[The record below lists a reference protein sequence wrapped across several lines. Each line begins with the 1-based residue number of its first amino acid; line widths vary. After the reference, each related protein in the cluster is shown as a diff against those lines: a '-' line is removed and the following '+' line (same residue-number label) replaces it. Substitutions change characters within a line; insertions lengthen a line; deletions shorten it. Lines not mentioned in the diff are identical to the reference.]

1 MNHRTEIL
9 PGVYLT
15 AVQSDKFKTGCFSLN
30 LLRPM
35 KKEEAAANALIPSVL
50 LRGSETCPDI
60 ASISAKLDELYG
72 ASVGTLVRK
81 KGEVQLVGFYCDYV
95 QDEYV
100 DEPVFAPLMAFLAEL
115 LLNPRLENGAFPE
128 AVVDSEKLN
137 LENAM
142 LSRINDKRTYAA
154 SQLIRTMCAGQPYGI
169 PRIGEPE
176 DLKNITAKSL
186 YAHYRDLLATS
197 RVELFYMGSLSPA
210 AVTKVLQAAL
220 AELPRAEVFVPV
232 GTTPAPQARPV
243 QEKTERLDVTQGKLS
258 LGFFTDIT
266 AKDPRYPALVLAA
279 TVFGGGATSKLF
291 TNVREKMSLCYY
303 ASASF
308 EKFKGVL
315 SVSSGVEFSKLETAK
330 TEILRQMEA
339 CKAGDITDD
348 ELESARGYLVS
359 DLKIAMDSPGRL
371 DDYYMGQILLEQDGT
386 MQDLASAIARV
397 TKQEAAEA
405 IQALRLD
412 TIYALEG
419 VTAGYERISRSSAST
434 ILKKGSRTAF
444 LSASWKSR
452 ALPSGTRSSRQTTA
466 QLTRSSS

>member
-176 DLKNITAKSL
+176 NLKNITAKSL

-197 RVELFYMGSLSPA
+197 RVELFYMGSLSPE

-330 TEILRQMEA
+330 TEILRQLEA

-386 MQDLASAIARV
+386 MEDLASAIARV
-397 TKQEAAEA
+397 TKQEAADA

-419 VTAGYERISRSSAST
+419 VTA
-434 ILKKGSRTAF
+434 
-444 LSASWKSR
+444 
-452 ALPSGTRSSRQTTA
+452 
-466 QLTRSSS
+466 

>member
-176 DLKNITAKSL
+176 DLTEITAKSL
-186 YAHYRDLLATS
+186 YAHYRNLLATS
-197 RVELFYMGSLSPA
+197 RVELFYMGSLSPE
-210 AVTKVLQAAL
+210 AVAKVLQTVL
-220 AELPRAEVFVPV
+220 ADLPRAEAFVPV
-232 GTTPAPQARPV
+232 GTTPAPAARPL

-419 VTAGYERISRSSAST
+419 VTA
-434 ILKKGSRTAF
+434 
-444 LSASWKSR
+444 
-452 ALPSGTRSSRQTTA
+452 
-466 QLTRSSS
+466 

>member
-115 LLNPRLENGAFPE
+115 LLNPQLENGAFPE

-197 RVELFYMGSLSPA
+197 RVELFYMGSLSPE

-266 AKDPRYPALVLAA
+266 ANDPRYPALVLAA

-330 TEILRQMEA
+330 TEILRQLEA

-386 MQDLASAIARV
+386 MEDLASAIARV
-397 TKQEAAEA
+397 TKQEAADA

-419 VTAGYERISRSSAST
+419 VTA
-434 ILKKGSRTAF
+434 
-444 LSASWKSR
+444 
-452 ALPSGTRSSRQTTA
+452 
-466 QLTRSSS
+466 

>member
-197 RVELFYMGSLSPA
+197 RVELFYMGSLSPE
-210 AVTKVLQAAL
+210 AVTKLLQAAL

-419 VTAGYERISRSSAST
+419 VTA
-434 ILKKGSRTAF
+434 
-444 LSASWKSR
+444 
-452 ALPSGTRSSRQTTA
+452 
-466 QLTRSSS
+466 

>member
-1 MNHRTEIL
+1 MNHRTQIL

-50 LRGSETCPDI
+50 LRGSVQHPDI

-72 ASVGTLVRK
+72 ASIGTLIRK

-115 LLNPRLENGAFPE
+115 LLNPQLENGAFPE

-176 DLKNITAKSL
+176 NLKNITAKSL

-197 RVELFYMGSLSPA
+197 RVELFYMGSLSPE

-330 TEILRQMEA
+330 KEILRQLEA
-339 CKAGDITDD
+339 CCSGEISDY

-371 DDYYMGQILLEQDGT
+371 DDFYMGQILLESSAT
-386 MQDLASAIARV
+386 MQDLSDAIARV
-397 TKQEAAEA
+397 TKEEAAQA
-405 IQALRLD
+405 ARALRLD
-412 TIYALEG
+412 TIYELQG
-419 VTAGYERISRSSAST
+419 VQA
-434 ILKKGSRTAF
+434 
-444 LSASWKSR
+444 
-452 ALPSGTRSSRQTTA
+452 
-466 QLTRSSS
+466 

>member
-100 DEPVFAPLMAFLAEL
+100 DEPVFAPVMAFLAEL

-197 RVELFYMGSLSPA
+197 RVELFYMGSLSPE
-210 AVTKVLQAAL
+210 AVTKVLQTVL
-220 AELPRAEVFVPV
+220 ADLPRAEAFVPV
-232 GTTPAPQARPV
+232 GTTPAPAARPL

-330 TEILRQMEA
+330 TEILRQLEA
-339 CKAGDITDD
+339 CKAGDITDA

-386 MQDLASAIARV
+386 MEDLASAIARV
-397 TKQEAAEA
+397 TKQEAAAA

-419 VTAGYERISRSSAST
+419 VTA
-434 ILKKGSRTAF
+434 
-444 LSASWKSR
+444 
-452 ALPSGTRSSRQTTA
+452 
-466 QLTRSSS
+466 

>member
-100 DEPVFAPLMAFLAEL
+100 DEPVFAPVMAFLAEL
-115 LLNPRLENGAFPE
+115 LLHPRLENGAFPE
-128 AVVDSEKLN
+128 AV
-137 LENAM
+137 

-169 PRIGEPE
+169 PRIGEPD
-176 DLKNITAKSL
+176 DLTEITAKSL
-186 YAHYRDLLATS
+186 YAHYRNLLATS
-197 RVELFYMGSLSPA
+197 RVELFYMGSLSPE
-210 AVTKVLQAAL
+210 AVAKVLQTVL
-220 AELPRAEVFVPV
+220 ADLPRAEAFVPV
-232 GTTPAPQARPV
+232 GTTPAPAARPL

-419 VTAGYERISRSSAST
+419 VTA
-434 ILKKGSRTAF
+434 
-444 LSASWKSR
+444 
-452 ALPSGTRSSRQTTA
+452 
-466 QLTRSSS
+466 

>member
-100 DEPVFAPLMAFLAEL
+100 DEPVFAPVMAFLAEL
-115 LLNPRLENGAFPE
+115 LLHPWLENGIFPE

-197 RVELFYMGSLSPA
+197 RVELFYMGSLSPE

-330 TEILRQMEA
+330 TEILRQLEA

-386 MQDLASAIARV
+386 MEDLASAIARV
-397 TKQEAAEA
+397 TKQEAADA

-419 VTAGYERISRSSAST
+419 VTA
-434 ILKKGSRTAF
+434 
-444 LSASWKSR
+444 
-452 ALPSGTRSSRQTTA
+452 
-466 QLTRSSS
+466 

>member
-1 MNHRTEIL
+1 MNHRTQIL

-50 LRGSETCPDI
+50 LRGSERCPDI

-72 ASVGTLVRK
+72 ASIGTLIRK

-100 DEPVFAPLMAFLAEL
+100 DEPVFAPVMAFLAEL

-186 YAHYRDLLATS
+186 YAHYWDLLATS
-197 RVELFYMGSLSPA
+197 RVELFYMGSLSPE

-330 TEILRQMEA
+330 TEILRQLEA

-386 MQDLASAIARV
+386 MEDLASAIARV
-397 TKQEAAEA
+397 TKQEAADA

-419 VTAGYERISRSSAST
+419 VTA
-434 ILKKGSRTAF
+434 
-444 LSASWKSR
+444 
-452 ALPSGTRSSRQTTA
+452 
-466 QLTRSSS
+466 

>member
-100 DEPVFAPLMAFLAEL
+100 DEPVFAPVMAFLAEL
-115 LLNPRLENGAFPE
+115 LLHPRLENGAFPE

-210 AVTKVLQAAL
+210 AVTKVLQTVL

-330 TEILRQMEA
+330 TEILRQLEA

-386 MQDLASAIARV
+386 MEDLASAIARV
-397 TKQEAAEA
+397 TKQEAADA

-419 VTAGYERISRSSAST
+419 VTA
-434 ILKKGSRTAF
+434 
-444 LSASWKSR
+444 
-452 ALPSGTRSSRQTTA
+452 
-466 QLTRSSS
+466 

>member
-100 DEPVFAPLMAFLAEL
+100 DEPVFAPVMAFLAEL
-115 LLNPRLENGAFPE
+115 LLHPRLENGAFPE

-169 PRIGEPE
+169 PRIGEPD
-176 DLKNITAKSL
+176 DLTEITAKSL

-232 GTTPAPQARPV
+232 RTTPAPKARPV
-243 QEKTERLDVTQGKLS
+243 QEKTEQLDVTQGKLS

-330 TEILRQMEA
+330 TEILRQLEA

-386 MQDLASAIARV
+386 MEDLASAIARV
-397 TKQEAAEA
+397 TKQEAADA

-419 VTAGYERISRSSAST
+419 VTA
-434 ILKKGSRTAF
+434 
-444 LSASWKSR
+444 
-452 ALPSGTRSSRQTTA
+452 
-466 QLTRSSS
+466 

>member
-100 DEPVFAPLMAFLAEL
+100 DEPVFAPVMAFLAEL
-115 LLNPRLENGAFPE
+115 LLHPRLENGAFPE

-169 PRIGEPE
+169 PRIGEPD

-232 GTTPAPQARPV
+232 GTTPAPAARPV

-330 TEILRQMEA
+330 TEILWQLEA

-386 MQDLASAIARV
+386 MEDLASAIARV
-397 TKQEAAEA
+397 TKQEAADA

-419 VTAGYERISRSSAST
+419 VTA
-434 ILKKGSRTAF
+434 
-444 LSASWKSR
+444 
-452 ALPSGTRSSRQTTA
+452 
-466 QLTRSSS
+466 

>member
-50 LRGSETCPDI
+50 LRGSERCPDI

-72 ASVGTLVRK
+72 ASIGTLVRK

-100 DEPVFAPLMAFLAEL
+100 DEPVFAPVMAFLAEL

-169 PRIGEPE
+169 PRIGEPD
-176 DLKNITAKSL
+176 DLTEITAKSL

-197 RVELFYMGSLSPA
+197 RVELFYMGSLSPE

-232 GTTPAPQARPV
+232 GTTPAPAARPV

-330 TEILRQMEA
+330 TEILRQLDA

-386 MQDLASAIARV
+386 MEDLASAIARV
-397 TKQEAAEA
+397 TKQEAADA

-419 VTAGYERISRSSAST
+419 VTA
-434 ILKKGSRTAF
+434 
-444 LSASWKSR
+444 
-452 ALPSGTRSSRQTTA
+452 
-466 QLTRSSS
+466 

>member
-142 LSRINDKRTYAA
+142 LSRINDKRTYAV

-186 YAHYRDLLATS
+186 YAHYWDLLATS
-197 RVELFYMGSLSPA
+197 RVELFYMGSLSPE

-330 TEILRQMEA
+330 TEILRQLEA

-386 MQDLASAIARV
+386 MEDLASAIARV
-397 TKQEAAEA
+397 TKQEAADA

-419 VTAGYERISRSSAST
+419 VTA
-434 ILKKGSRTAF
+434 
-444 LSASWKSR
+444 
-452 ALPSGTRSSRQTTA
+452 
-466 QLTRSSS
+466 

>member
-197 RVELFYMGSLSPA
+197 RVELFYMGSLSPE

-419 VTAGYERISRSSAST
+419 VTA
-434 ILKKGSRTAF
+434 
-444 LSASWKSR
+444 
-452 ALPSGTRSSRQTTA
+452 
-466 QLTRSSS
+466 

>member
-72 ASVGTLVRK
+72 ASIGTLVRK

-100 DEPVFAPLMAFLAEL
+100 DEPVFAPVMAFLAEL

-169 PRIGEPE
+169 PRIGEPD

-210 AVTKVLQAAL
+210 AVTKVLQTVL

-232 GTTPAPQARPV
+232 GTTPAPAARPV

-330 TEILRQMEA
+330 TEILRQLEA

-386 MQDLASAIARV
+386 MEDLASAIARV
-397 TKQEAAEA
+397 TKQEAADA

-419 VTAGYERISRSSAST
+419 VTA
-434 ILKKGSRTAF
+434 
-444 LSASWKSR
+444 
-452 ALPSGTRSSRQTTA
+452 
-466 QLTRSSS
+466 

>member
-72 ASVGTLVRK
+72 ASIGTLVRK

-100 DEPVFAPLMAFLAEL
+100 DEPVFAPVMAFLAEL
-115 LLNPRLENGAFPE
+115 LLNPRLENGIFPE

-169 PRIGEPE
+169 PRIGDPD
-176 DLKNITAKSL
+176 DLTEITAKSL

-197 RVELFYMGSLSPA
+197 RVELFYMGSLSPETVA
-210 AVTKVLQAAL
+210 KVLQTVL
-220 AELPRAEVFVPV
+220 AELPRAEAFVPV

-243 QEKTERLDVTQGKLS
+243 QEKTETLDVTQGKLS

-330 TEILRQMEA
+330 TEILRQLEA

-386 MQDLASAIARV
+386 MQDLASAIARI
-397 TKQEAAEA
+397 TKQEAANA

-419 VTAGYERISRSSAST
+419 VTA
-434 ILKKGSRTAF
+434 
-444 LSASWKSR
+444 
-452 ALPSGTRSSRQTTA
+452 
-466 QLTRSSS
+466 

>member
-72 ASVGTLVRK
+72 ASIGTLVRK

-100 DEPVFAPLMAFLAEL
+100 DEPVFAPVMAFLAEL
-115 LLNPRLENGAFPE
+115 LLHPRLENGAFPE

-169 PRIGEPE
+169 PRIGEPD

-197 RVELFYMGSLSPA
+197 RVELFYMGSLSPE

-330 TEILRQMEA
+330 TEILRQLEA

-386 MQDLASAIARV
+386 MEDLASAIARV
-397 TKQEAAEA
+397 TKQEAADA

-419 VTAGYERISRSSAST
+419 VTA
-434 ILKKGSRTAF
+434 
-444 LSASWKSR
+444 
-452 ALPSGTRSSRQTTA
+452 
-466 QLTRSSS
+466 

>member
-100 DEPVFAPLMAFLAEL
+100 DEPVFAPVMAFLAEL
-115 LLNPRLENGAFPE
+115 LLHPRLENGAFPE

-176 DLKNITAKSL
+176 DLTEITAKSL

-197 RVELFYMGSLSPA
+197 RVELFYMGSLSPE
-210 AVTKVLQAAL
+210 AVAKVLQTVL
-220 AELPRAEVFVPV
+220 AELPRAEAFVPV
-232 GTTPAPQARPV
+232 GTTPAPAARPL

-330 TEILRQMEA
+330 TEILRQLEA

-386 MQDLASAIARV
+386 MEDLASAIARV
-397 TKQEAAEA
+397 TKQEAADA

-419 VTAGYERISRSSAST
+419 VTA
-434 ILKKGSRTAF
+434 
-444 LSASWKSR
+444 
-452 ALPSGTRSSRQTTA
+452 
-466 QLTRSSS
+466 

>member
-115 LLNPRLENGAFPE
+115 LLNPQLENGAFPE

-169 PRIGEPE
+169 PRIGEPD

-197 RVELFYMGSLSPA
+197 RVELFYMGSLSPE

-330 TEILRQMEA
+330 TEILRQLEA

-386 MQDLASAIARV
+386 MEDLASAIARV
-397 TKQEAAEA
+397 TKQEAADA

-419 VTAGYERISRSSAST
+419 VTA
-434 ILKKGSRTAF
+434 
-444 LSASWKSR
+444 
-452 ALPSGTRSSRQTTA
+452 
-466 QLTRSSS
+466 

>member
-100 DEPVFAPLMAFLAEL
+100 DEPVFAPVMAFLAEL

-169 PRIGEPE
+169 PRIGDPD
-176 DLKNITAKSL
+176 DLTEITAKSL

-197 RVELFYMGSLSPA
+197 RVELFYMGSLSPE
-210 AVTKVLQAAL
+210 AVTKVLQTVL
-220 AELPRAEVFVPV
+220 ADLPRAEAFVPV

-330 TEILRQMEA
+330 TEILRQLEA

-386 MQDLASAIARV
+386 MEDLASAIARV
-397 TKQEAAEA
+397 TKQEAANA

-419 VTAGYERISRSSAST
+419 VTA
-434 ILKKGSRTAF
+434 
-444 LSASWKSR
+444 
-452 ALPSGTRSSRQTTA
+452 
-466 QLTRSSS
+466 

>member
-330 TEILRQMEA
+330 TEILRQLEA
-339 CKAGDITDD
+339 CKAGDITDA

-397 TKQEAAEA
+397 TKQEAADA

-419 VTAGYERISRSSAST
+419 VTA
-434 ILKKGSRTAF
+434 
-444 LSASWKSR
+444 
-452 ALPSGTRSSRQTTA
+452 
-466 QLTRSSS
+466 

>member
-197 RVELFYMGSLSPA
+197 RVELFYMGSLYPE

-330 TEILRQMEA
+330 TEILRQLEA

-386 MQDLASAIARV
+386 MEDLASAIARV
-397 TKQEAAEA
+397 TKQEAADA

-419 VTAGYERISRSSAST
+419 VTA
-434 ILKKGSRTAF
+434 
-444 LSASWKSR
+444 
-452 ALPSGTRSSRQTTA
+452 
-466 QLTRSSS
+466 

>member
-232 GTTPAPQARPV
+232 GTTPAPAARPL

-330 TEILRQMEA
+330 TEILRQLEA

-419 VTAGYERISRSSAST
+419 VTAQIG
-434 ILKKGSRTAF
+434 
-444 LSASWKSR
+444 R
-452 ALPSGTRSSRQTTA
+452 AHV
-466 QLTRSSS
+466 

>member
-169 PRIGEPE
+169 PRIGDPD
-176 DLKNITAKSL
+176 DLTEITAKSL

-197 RVELFYMGSLSPA
+197 RVELFYMGSLSPE
-210 AVTKVLQAAL
+210 AVTKVLQTVL
-220 AELPRAEVFVPV
+220 AELPRAEAFVPV
-232 GTTPAPQARPV
+232 GTTPAPAARPV
-243 QEKTERLDVTQGKLS
+243 QEKTETLDVTQGKLS

-330 TEILRQMEA
+330 TEILRQLEA

-397 TKQEAAEA
+397 TKQEAADA

-419 VTAGYERISRSSAST
+419 VTV
-434 ILKKGSRTAF
+434 
-444 LSASWKSR
+444 
-452 ALPSGTRSSRQTTA
+452 
-466 QLTRSSS
+466 

>member
-100 DEPVFAPLMAFLAEL
+100 DEPVFAPVMAFLAEL
-115 LLNPRLENGAFPE
+115 LLHPRLENGAFPE

-169 PRIGEPE
+169 PRIGEPD

-186 YAHYRDLLATS
+186 YAHYRGLLATS
-197 RVELFYMGSLSPA
+197 RVELFYMGSLSPE

-232 GTTPAPQARPV
+232 GTTPAPAARPV

-330 TEILRQMEA
+330 TEILRQLEA

-386 MQDLASAIARV
+386 MADLASAIARV
-397 TKQEAAEA
+397 TKQEAADA
-405 IQALRLD
+405 IQTLRLD

-419 VTAGYERISRSSAST
+419 VTA
-434 ILKKGSRTAF
+434 
-444 LSASWKSR
+444 
-452 ALPSGTRSSRQTTA
+452 
-466 QLTRSSS
+466 

>member
-72 ASVGTLVRK
+72 ASIGTLIRK

-100 DEPVFAPLMAFLAEL
+100 DEPVFAPVMAFLAEL

-197 RVELFYMGSLSPA
+197 RVELFYMGSLSPE

-330 TEILRQMEA
+330 TEILRQLEA

-386 MQDLASAIARV
+386 MEDLASAIARV
-397 TKQEAAEA
+397 TKQEAADA

-419 VTAGYERISRSSAST
+419 VTA
-434 ILKKGSRTAF
+434 
-444 LSASWKSR
+444 
-452 ALPSGTRSSRQTTA
+452 
-466 QLTRSSS
+466 

>member
-50 LRGSETCPDI
+50 LRGSEHCPDI

-72 ASVGTLVRK
+72 ASIGTLIRK

-100 DEPVFAPLMAFLAEL
+100 DEPVFAPVMAFLAEL

-197 RVELFYMGSLSPA
+197 RVELFYMGSLSPE

-232 GTTPAPQARPV
+232 GTTPVPAARRPL

-266 AKDPRYPALVLAA
+266 AKDPRYPALVL
-279 TVFGGGATSKLF
+279 ATSKLF

-330 TEILRQMEA
+330 TEILRQLEA
-339 CKAGDITDD
+339 CKAGDITDA

-386 MQDLASAIARV
+386 MEDLASAIARV
-397 TKQEAAEA
+397 TKQEAADA

-419 VTAGYERISRSSAST
+419 VTA
-434 ILKKGSRTAF
+434 
-444 LSASWKSR
+444 
-452 ALPSGTRSSRQTTA
+452 
-466 QLTRSSS
+466 

>member
-50 LRGSETCPDI
+50 LRGSERCPDI

-72 ASVGTLVRK
+72 ASIGTLVRK

-100 DEPVFAPLMAFLAEL
+100 DEPVFAPVMAFLAEL

-169 PRIGEPE
+169 PRIGDPD
-176 DLKNITAKSL
+176 DLTEITAKSL

-197 RVELFYMGSLSPA
+197 RVELFYMGSLSPE

-232 GTTPAPQARPV
+232 GTTPAPVARPL

-330 TEILRQMEA
+330 TEILRQLEA

-386 MQDLASAIARV
+386 MEDLASAIARV
-397 TKQEAAEA
+397 TKQEAADA

-419 VTAGYERISRSSAST
+419 VTA
-434 ILKKGSRTAF
+434 
-444 LSASWKSR
+444 
-452 ALPSGTRSSRQTTA
+452 
-466 QLTRSSS
+466 

>member
-50 LRGSETCPDI
+50 LRGSERCPDI

-72 ASVGTLVRK
+72 ASIGTLIRK

-100 DEPVFAPLMAFLAEL
+100 DEPVFAPVMAFLAEL

-186 YAHYRDLLATS
+186 YAHYWDLLARSCSTW
-197 RVELFYMGSLSPA
+197 EAY
-210 AVTKVLQAAL
+210 
-220 AELPRAEVFVPV
+220 PRKPSQRSCKPRWQSFR
-232 GTTPAPQARPV
+232 AR
-243 QEKTERLDVTQGKLS
+243 KS
-258 LGFFTDIT
+258 
-266 AKDPRYPALVLAA
+266 
-279 TVFGGGATSKLF
+279 
-291 TNVREKMSLCYY
+291 
-303 ASASF
+303 SF
-308 EKFKGVL
+308 
-315 SVSSGVEFSKLETAK
+315 
-330 TEILRQMEA
+330 
-339 CKAGDITDD
+339 
-348 ELESARGYLVS
+348 
-359 DLKIAMDSPGRL
+359 
-371 DDYYMGQILLEQDGT
+371 
-386 MQDLASAIARV
+386 
-397 TKQEAAEA
+397 
-405 IQALRLD
+405 
-412 TIYALEG
+412 
-419 VTAGYERISRSSAST
+419 
-434 ILKKGSRTAF
+434 
-444 LSASWKSR
+444 
-452 ALPSGTRSSRQTTA
+452 PSGPRPHPRQGPCRRRRSGWT
-466 QLTRSSS
+466 

>member
-95 QDEYV
+95 QDEYG

-197 RVELFYMGSLSPA
+197 RVELFYMGSLSPE

-330 TEILRQMEA
+330 TEILRQLEA

-386 MQDLASAIARV
+386 MEDLASAIARV
-397 TKQEAAEA
+397 TKQEAADA

-419 VTAGYERISRSSAST
+419 VTA
-434 ILKKGSRTAF
+434 
-444 LSASWKSR
+444 
-452 ALPSGTRSSRQTTA
+452 
-466 QLTRSSS
+466 

>member
-100 DEPVFAPLMAFLAEL
+100 DEPVFAPVMAFLAEL
-115 LLNPRLENGAFPE
+115 LLHPRLENGAFPE

-169 PRIGEPE
+169 PRIGEPD

-210 AVTKVLQAAL
+210 AVTKVLQTVL

-232 GTTPAPQARPV
+232 GTTPAPAARPV

-315 SVSSGVEFSKLETAK
+315 SVSSGVEFSKRETAK
-330 TEILRQMEA
+330 TEILRQLEA

-386 MQDLASAIARV
+386 MEDLASAIARV
-397 TKQEAAEA
+397 TKQEAADA

-419 VTAGYERISRSSAST
+419 VTA
-434 ILKKGSRTAF
+434 
-444 LSASWKSR
+444 
-452 ALPSGTRSSRQTTA
+452 
-466 QLTRSSS
+466 

>member
-60 ASISAKLDELYG
+60 APISAKLDELYG

-100 DEPVFAPLMAFLAEL
+100 DEPVFAPVMAFLAEL
-115 LLNPRLENGAFPE
+115 LLNPWLENGAFPE

-169 PRIGEPE
+169 PRIGEPD
-176 DLKNITAKSL
+176 DLTEITAKSL

-197 RVELFYMGSLSPA
+197 RVELFYMGSLSPE
-210 AVTKVLQAAL
+210 AVTKVLQTVL
-220 AELPRAEVFVPV
+220 ADLPRAEAFVPV
-232 GTTPAPQARPV
+232 GTTPAPAARPV

-291 TNVREKMSLCYY
+291 TNVREQMSLCYY

-330 TEILRQMEA
+330 TEILRQLEA
-339 CKAGDITDD
+339 CKAGDITDA

-386 MQDLASAIARV
+386 MEDLASAIARV
-397 TKQEAAEA
+397 TKQEAADA

-419 VTAGYERISRSSAST
+419 VTA
-434 ILKKGSRTAF
+434 
-444 LSASWKSR
+444 
-452 ALPSGTRSSRQTTA
+452 
-466 QLTRSSS
+466 

>member
-72 ASVGTLVRK
+72 ASIGTLVRK

-100 DEPVFAPLMAFLAEL
+100 DEPVFAPVMAFLAEL

-197 RVELFYMGSLSPA
+197 RVELFYMGSLSPE

-330 TEILRQMEA
+330 TEILRQLEA

-386 MQDLASAIARV
+386 MEDLASAIARV
-397 TKQEAAEA
+397 TKQEAADA

-419 VTAGYERISRSSAST
+419 VTA
-434 ILKKGSRTAF
+434 
-444 LSASWKSR
+444 
-452 ALPSGTRSSRQTTA
+452 
-466 QLTRSSS
+466 

>member
-169 PRIGEPE
+169 PRIGDPD
-176 DLKNITAKSL
+176 DLTEITAKSL

-197 RVELFYMGSLSPA
+197 RVELFYMGSLSPE
-210 AVTKVLQAAL
+210 AVTKVLQTVL
-220 AELPRAEVFVPV
+220 AELPRAEAFVPV
-232 GTTPAPQARPV
+232 GTTPAPAARPV

-330 TEILRQMEA
+330 TEILRQLEA

-386 MQDLASAIARV
+386 MEDLASAIARV
-397 TKQEAAEA
+397 TKQEAADA

-419 VTAGYERISRSSAST
+419 VTA
-434 ILKKGSRTAF
+434 
-444 LSASWKSR
+444 
-452 ALPSGTRSSRQTTA
+452 
-466 QLTRSSS
+466 

>member
-100 DEPVFAPLMAFLAEL
+100 DEPVFAPVMAFLAEL

-169 PRIGEPE
+169 PRIGDPD
-176 DLKNITAKSL
+176 DLTEITAKSL

-197 RVELFYMGSLSPA
+197 RVELFYMGSLSPE

-232 GTTPAPQARPV
+232 GTTPAPQARPL

-386 MQDLASAIARV
+386 MEDLASAIARV
-397 TKQEAAEA
+397 TKQEAADA

-419 VTAGYERISRSSAST
+419 VTA
-434 ILKKGSRTAF
+434 
-444 LSASWKSR
+444 
-452 ALPSGTRSSRQTTA
+452 
-466 QLTRSSS
+466 